1 MALPMHQRYEIVFL
15 SQHRLGPKLG
25 HKSVAKVVKYSTS
38 TVQYWLSRWK
48 QSKDLDHS
56 ARTGRPRATTPKQDQ
71 QILSFAEQQTF
82 ITTRDITNQL
92 NRKRTKINERMTRR
106 RLNEGRGR

>member
-15 SQHRLGPKLG
+15 SQHPLGPKLG
-25 HKSVAKVVKYSTS
+25 HKSVAKVVKCSTL

-48 QSKDLDHS
+48 QSKDRGDS

-71 QILSFAEQQTF
+71 QILSLAEQQTF
-82 ITTRDITNQL
+82 VTSRDITNQL
-92 NRKRTKINERMTRR
+92 NRKRVKINEPNGATA
-106 RLNEGRGR
+106 LE